1 MNRKFGIFAVF
12 FSFFSLMLF
21 RVVDDDG
28 VGADDIGDFVI
39 EDDEPKSDD
48 KPEQKEEPLAKP
60 TEIEEI
66 ENKEIEELKA
76 FKEELERERAVNEAV
91 AELTEKYPSFNV
103 NEIATELQ
111 RIAKEEGEEKAEAL
125 NNPLG
130 WENLYLTKFKKDE
143 DDDTPAFDR
152 GRAEPKEPFDFKK
165 GYERAY
171 SGDKQSIDA
180 LLENS
185 KGM

>member
-1 MNRKFGIFAVF
+1 MNRKFGIFAF
-12 FSFFSLMLF
+12 FAFLFSMMLF

-39 EDDEPKSDD
+39 EDDEPESKQQA
-48 KPEQKEEPLAKP
+48 EQQEEPNVKP
-60 TEIEEI
+60 KEIEEI

-91 AELTEKYPSFNV
+91 AELTEKYPSFDV
-103 NEIATELQ
+103 NKIVTELQ
-111 RIAKEEGEEKAEAL
+111 RIAKEEGEDKAEAL

-143 DDDTPAFDR
+143 DDNTPAFDR

>member
-1 MNRKFGIFAVF
+1 
-12 FSFFSLMLF
+12 MLF

-39 EDDEPKSDD
+39 EDDEPESKQQAEQQEPHV
-48 KPEQKEEPLAKP
+48 KPK
-60 TEIEEI
+60 EIEEI

-91 AELTEKYPSFNV
+91 AELTEKYPSFDV
-103 NEIATELQ
+103 NEIVTELQ
-111 RIAKEEGEEKAEAL
+111 RIAKEEGEDKAEAL
-125 NNPLG
+125 NNHLG

-143 DDDTPAFDR
+143 DDNTPAFDR